1 MGLSAIKRLET
12 SDRMSQVV
20 VHNGTIY
27 LAGQVGRVGEDVVA
41 QMQTALAEIDR
52 LLADNGSSKSR
63 LLQCTIWLASVDDFG
78 AINRVWERWIDKE
91 NPPAR
96 ATCEAKLVDPAYR
109 VEIVAI
115 AAV

>member
-1 MGLSAIKRLET
+1 MSGINRFET
-12 SDRMSQVV
+12 NNRMSQAV
-20 VHNGTIY
+20 VHNGIIY
-27 LAGQVGRVGEDVVA
+27 LAGQVGKAGENVVA

-52 LLADNGSSKSR
+52 LLAAQGSSKSR
-63 LLQCTIWLASVDDFG
+63 LLQCTIWLANIDDFG
-78 AINRVWERWIDKE
+78 AINDVWELWIDKH

-109 VEIVAI
+109 VEVVAI

>member
-1 MGLSAIKRLET
+1 MSGIKRFET
-12 SDRMSQVV
+12 NGRMSQAV

-27 LAGQVGRVGEDVVA
+27 LAGQVGRPGENVVA
-41 QMQTALAEIDR
+41 QMQTALTEIDR
-52 LLADNGSSKSR
+52 LLADHGSSKSR
-63 LLQCTIWLASVDDFG
+63 LLQCTIWLANIDDFG
-78 AINRVWERWIDKE
+78 AINRVWERWIDKD

>member
-1 MGLSAIKRLET
+1 LSGIKRFET
-12 SDRMSQVV
+12 NDRMSQSV

-27 LAGQVGRVGEDVVA
+27 LAGQVGRAGENVVA

-52 LLADNGSSKSR
+52 LLAEQGSSKSK
-63 LLQCTIWLASVDDFG
+63 LLQCTIWLASISDFG
-78 AINRVWERWIDKE
+78 AINRVWESWIDNN

-109 VEIVAI
+109 VEVVAI
-115 AAV
+115 AAA